1 MSPALVRPETFTSTI
16 SLDTAT
22 RLNCRAGDANALNR
36 ERQTIDSP
44 GRRLPLR
51 VSAMR
56 GYRSTLAA
64 GVLALAVAAST
75 SLFWSAALSADQ
87 QRHMSSFGRALA
99 QQLATLSAAPLIGG
113 DRISLSVLASRIN
126 EPAEVA
132 SVSIYTIDDR
142 VLAISGSA
150 SNSAPRFAHPI
161 VFEDTI
167 AGYARVTLSPAVFRT
182 GPAAWQLML
191 WVFACTLAGLAIGY
205 LADQRW
211 STATTAIP
219 ESASTDTTDPIEQ
232 ESPEALPNYILVINW
247 FNQAS
252 FPTTDRG
259 RIIDMCLN
267 RADQV
272 GHLYGGQVTDLPG
285 IGLLC
290 TFHGAPDDAQR
301 PERCFG
307 VVCAALLIAEVL
319 HEVNQRYYM
328 RERPELAFRFG
339 LHEDPSNTPL
349 SELPGTDCTTDATL
363 LSAVAANDTVAI
375 SREVFDQLEGPE
387 RFDSTPQEH
396 AILGSLVTA
405 SPGKCTVISALSGS
419 YRGLLDRQAER
430 LSAQPDSTSNPS
442 TF

>member
-1 MSPALVRPETFTSTI
+1 
-16 SLDTAT
+16 
-22 RLNCRAGDANALNR
+22 
-36 ERQTIDSP
+36 
-44 GRRLPLR
+44 
-51 VSAMR
+51 MR
-56 GYRSTLAA
+56 GYRNTLVA
-64 GVLALAVAAST
+64 GVLALAVAGST

-99 QQLATLSAAPLIGG
+99 EQLATLSAAPLIGG
-113 DRISLSVLASRIN
+113 DRISLSVLATRIN

-150 SNSAPRFAHPI
+150 SNSAPRFTHPI

-182 GPAAWQLML
+182 GPSAWLLML
-191 WVFACTLAGLAIGY
+191 WVFGCALAGLAVGY
-205 LADQRW
+205 LADRRW
-211 STATTAIP
+211 SAVTTALP
-219 ESASTDTTDPIEQ
+219 DPASTDAADPTEQ
-232 ESPEALPNYILVINW
+232 ESHETLPNYILVVNW

-252 FPTTDRG
+252 FPATDRP

-272 GHLYGGQVTDLPG
+272 GHLYGGQGTDLPG
-285 IGLLC
+285 IGLLF

-307 VVCAALLIAEVL
+307 IVCAALLIAEVL
-319 HEVNQRYYM
+319 HDVNQRHYM
-328 RERPELAFRFG
+328 QERPELAFRFG

-349 SELPGTDCTTDATL
+349 SELPGTDCATDASL
-363 LSAVAANDTVAI
+363 LSAVAPNDTVAI
-375 SREVFDQLEGPE
+375 SREVFDQLEDPE
-387 RFDSTPQEH
+387 RFDSTAQEH

-405 SPGKCTVISALSGS
+405 SPGECAVISALNDS

>member
-1 MSPALVRPETFTSTI
+1 MVRPETFTSTI

-36 ERQTIDSP
+36 ERQTVDSP
-44 GRRLPLR
+44 RGRLPLL

-56 GYRSTLAA
+56 GYRNTLVA
-64 GVLALAVAAST
+64 GALALAVAGST

-99 QQLATLSAAPLIGG
+99 EQLATLSAAPLIGG
-113 DRISLSVLASRIN
+113 DRISLSVLATRIN

-150 SNSAPRFAHPI
+150 SNSAPRFTHPI

-182 GPAAWQLML
+182 GPSAWLLML
-191 WVFACTLAGLAIGY
+191 WVFACALAGLAVGY

-211 STATTAIP
+211 SSVTTAP
-219 ESASTDTTDPIEQ
+219 PDPASADAADPTEQ
-232 ESPEALPNYILVINW
+232 ESHEPLPNYILVVNW

-252 FPTTDRG
+252 FPATDRP

-272 GHLYGGQVTDLPG
+272 GHLYGGQGTDLPG
-285 IGLLC
+285 IGLLF

-307 VVCAALLIAEVL
+307 IVCAALLIAEVL
-319 HEVNQRYYM
+319 HDVNQRHYM
-328 RERPELAFRFG
+328 QERPELAFRFG

-349 SELPGTDCTTDATL
+349 SELPGTDCATDATL

-387 RFDSTPQEH
+387 RFDSTLQEH

-405 SPGKCTVISALSGS
+405 SPGECAVISALSGS
-419 YRGLLDRQAER
+419 YRGLLDRQAQR

>member
-1 MSPALVRPETFTSTI
+1 MVRPETFTSTI

-44 GRRLPLR
+44 GRRLTLR

-375 SREVFDQLEGPE
+375 SRQVFDQLEGPE

>member
-1 MSPALVRPETFTSTI
+1 MVRPETFTSTI
-16 SLDTAT
+16 SLDTAP

-44 GRRLPLR
+44 PGRLPLR

-56 GYRSTLAA
+56 GYRNTLVA
-64 GVLALAVAAST
+64 GALALAVAGST

-99 QQLATLSAAPLIGG
+99 EQLATLSAAPLIGG

-219 ESASTDTTDPIEQ
+219 ESASTDTIDPIEQ

-272 GHLYGGQVTDLPG
+272 GHLYGGQGVELPG
-285 IGLLC
+285 IGLLF

-307 VVCAALLIAEVL
+307 IVCAALLIAEVL
-319 HEVNQRYYM
+319 QEVNQRHYM
-328 RERPELAFRFG
+328 QERPELAFRFG

-349 SELPGTDCTTDATL
+349 SELPGTDCATDAGL

-387 RFDSTPQEH
+387 RFDSTLQEH
-396 AILGSLVTA
+396 AILGSLITA
-405 SPGKCTVISALSGS
+405 SSGECTVISALSGS